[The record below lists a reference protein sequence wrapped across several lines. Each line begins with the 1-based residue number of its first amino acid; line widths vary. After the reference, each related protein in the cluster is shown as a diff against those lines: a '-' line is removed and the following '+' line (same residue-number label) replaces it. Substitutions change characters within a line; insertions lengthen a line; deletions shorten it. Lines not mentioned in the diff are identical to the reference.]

1 MALLEKQTAVLRRS
15 HPHAQLWVSPQ
26 GFTQEWLEEF
36 LRILNEEP
44 PEWLGGVVYG
54 PQVRIS
60 LPRLRAAVPARYPIR
75 RYPAITHCIQCQYPV
90 PDWDLAFAITEE
102 REGVNPQPL
111 RQAQIFRALQEHAIG
126 FVNYSEGCNDDVN
139 KAVWSALG
147 WDPEADLVEVLRD
160 YGRYFISP
168 RRADDFANG
177 LLALER
183 NWQGPLIANAGVE
196 TTLQQ
201 FAAME
206 REATPQER
214 LNWRFQ
220 QPLYRAYYDA
230 YLRRRLMYE

>member
-1 MALLEKQTAVLRRS
+1 
-15 HPHAQLWVSPQ
+15 
-26 GFTQEWLEEF
+26 G
-36 LRILNEEP
+36 
-44 PEWLGGVVYG
+44 
-54 PQVRIS
+54 
-60 LPRLRAAVPARYPIR
+60 
-75 RYPAITHCIQCQYPV
+75 
-90 PDWDLAFAITEE
+90 
-102 REGVNPQPL
+102 
-111 RQAQIFRALQEHAIG
+111 
-126 FVNYSEGCNDDVN
+126 
-139 KAVWSALG
+139 
-147 WDPEADLVEVLRD
+147 EADLVEVLRD

-230 YLRRRLMYE
+230 YLRRRLMYETDLEARAMEALRSAPAAGSLAAMAEAEALLDRAVTQPVARDVRARCFELAEALFQSIRMQLSVERYQAISVDRGANLDLIDLPLNSRPWLKEQFAALRQLPEEQERLNGIAAIVQ